1 MIQDQTT
8 VILSKKPSKVVD
20 DVKKFSTILTL
31 NEIEKIIEVAEKRKA
46 EGKPIVGKTK
56 QTSEQVISDLKMHRF
71 EEGGH

>member
-8 VILSKKPSKVVD
+8 VILCKKPSRVVD
-20 DVKKFSTILTL
+20 DVKKFSSILTL
-31 NEIEKIIEVAEKRKA
+31 DEIAKIIDVAEKRKA
-46 EGKPIVGKTK
+46 EGKPIFGKTK